1 MARVRVLVVDD
12 DKVVSTTLAKVLTI
26 NGFEV
31 TLAEGVS
38 DALKLIASEKFDVLV
53 SDLHMPGPGD
63 GLTVISAMRHL
74 HPEVPTLLLS
84 AFPAMEA
91 AARAVLQQADEILV
105 KPIGIPALVEVIQ
118 DSLKAGPR
126 HPRKQES
133 VADVLERLRG
143 PITEG
148 WFEQVELDPMLM
160 AVGISYEERCAHL
173 PQFFRDVARRLRLK
187 KEAGTK
193 EGKSQAA
200 VEFGAR
206 RRRQGYS
213 CAMLVEES
221 RKLQASI
228 FNTLQN
234 NLKNVDFSTLL
245 GEVMIIADEVELQ
258 LGQAMQGFDGSTTG
272 GVVESAPQV
281 TATGR

>member
-1 MARVRVLVVDD
+1 VVDD
-12 DKVVSTTLAKVLTI
+12 DKVVSLTLAKVLTI

-38 DALKLIASEKFDVLV
+38 DALKLIASERFDVLV

-143 PITEG
+143 PITEA
-148 WFEQVELDPMLM
+148 WFEQVEQDPMLM
-160 AVGISYEERCAHL
+160 AVEISYEERCAHI

-187 KEAGTK
+187 KESGMK
-193 EGKSQAA
+193 EGNSKAA
-200 VEFGAR
+200 AEFGAT

-228 FNTLQN
+228 FTTLQSH
-234 NLKNVDFSTLL
+234 LKNVDFSTLL
-245 GEVMIIADEVELQ
+245 GEVMMIADEVELQ
-258 LGQAMQGFDGSTTG
+258 LGQAMQGFDGESTG
-272 GVVESAPQV
+272 GVTASATQM
-281 TATGR
+281 TGTGK

>member
-1 MARVRVLVVDD
+1 LVVDD
-12 DKVVSTTLAKVLTI
+12 DKVVATTLAKVLTI

-31 TLAEGVS
+31 TFAEVVS

>member
-1 MARVRVLVVDD
+1 VVDD
-12 DKVVSTTLAKVLTI
+12 DKVVSTTLSKVLAI

-143 PITEG
+143 PITEA
-148 WFEQVELDPMLM
+148 WFEQVEQDPILM
-160 AVGISYEERCAHL
+160 GVGISYEERCAHI

-187 KEAGTK
+187 KESGTK
-193 EGKSQAA
+193 EGKSKGAF
-200 VEFGAR
+200 EFGAT

-228 FNTLQN
+228 FKTLQN

-245 GEVMIIADEVELQ
+245 GEVMTIADEVESQ
-258 LGQAMQGFDGSTTG
+258 LGQAMQGFDGESKSGVADSATQMTG
-272 GVVESAPQV
+272 
-281 TATGR
+281 TGK

>member
-1 MARVRVLVVDD
+1 VARVRVLVVDD
-12 DKVVSTTLAKVLTI
+12 DKVVSTTLAKVLAI

-38 DALKLIASEKFDVLV
+38 DALKFIASEKFDVLV

-133 VADVLERLRG
+133 VADVLERLSG
-143 PITEG
+143 PITEA
-148 WFEQVELDPMLM
+148 WLEQVELDPVLM
-160 AVGISYEERCAHL
+160 AVEISYEDRCAHL

-187 KEAGTK
+187 KEAGPK
-193 EGKSQAA
+193 EGKSKAA
-200 VEFGAR
+200 VEFGAIR
-206 RRRQGYS
+206 KRQGYS

-228 FNTLQN
+228 FDTLQN
-234 NLKNVDFSTLL
+234 HLKNVDFSRLL
-245 GEVMIIADEVELQ
+245 GEVMIIADEVESQ
-258 LGQAMQGFDGSTTG
+258 LGQAMQGFEAESTSAVADGAT
-272 GVVESAPQV
+272 QV
-281 TATGR
+281 AATGK